1 MKINWGTAIVLV
13 FIGFIS
19 FIMYFVV
26 HMNTNKKYEHDLVT
40 EEYYKKELAF
50 QEEIDAEKNSRALL
64 NDVSMKKTP
73 QGLSIQFPQEKEFQ
87 KISGVISLYRP
98 SNKQLDF
105 TIPITLQQNSMIIPD
120 ENMIE
125 GKWKITIDWEYENTR
140 YLFKKSFAY

>member
-140 YLFKKSFAY
+140 YLFKKSFTY